1 MIWLDYV
8 VKKVNYHLLT
18 ASAKISPF
26 RHIIFSKKSDACSFS
41 GGERGAV
48 GPVPTPDQH
57 GADLPA
63 AAAGDGHAEAAG
75 SLRAA
80 GGAAAKV

>member
-1 MIWLDYV
+1 MGHFEFFACMTHDIYTVPICALIGGDSGS
-8 VKKVNYHLLT
+8 L
-18 ASAKISPF
+18 SPLP
-26 RHIIFSKKSDACSFS
+26 A
-41 GGERGAV
+41 
-48 GPVPTPDQH
+48 PDQH

-80 GGAAAKV
+80 GGEAGEM